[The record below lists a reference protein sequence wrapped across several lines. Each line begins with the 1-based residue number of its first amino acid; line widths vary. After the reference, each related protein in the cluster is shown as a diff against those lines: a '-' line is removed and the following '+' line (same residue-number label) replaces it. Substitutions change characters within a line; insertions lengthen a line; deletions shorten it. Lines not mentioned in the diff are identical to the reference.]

1 MRNPEDRREFYR
13 IEYPERGRPAI
24 RAGDV
29 SGTVL
34 DCSERGVRYVAD
46 DRPKVAQGDGL
57 AAQIRFS
64 DGSVIQI
71 RGMVTRVAGSE
82 VCVRVF
88 SPGISLGLILSE
100 QRRMRALQRVLST
113 TTPPAMTNTTR

>member
-1 MRNPEDRREFYR
+1 MRSPEDRREFYR
-13 IEYPERGRPAI
+13 IEYPERGRPTI

-46 DRPKVAQGDGL
+46 GRPKVARGNGL

-71 RGMVTRVAGSE
+71 RGMVTRVEGSE

-113 TTPPAMTNTTR
+113 TTPPAMTNTTL

>member
-1 MRNPEDRREFYR
+1 M
-13 IEYPERGRPAI
+13 
-24 RAGDV
+24 
-29 SGTVL
+29 
-34 DCSERGVRYVAD
+34 RYVAD

-71 RGMVTRVAGSE
+71 RGMVTRVEGSE

-113 TTPPAMTNTTR
+113 TTPPAMTNTTL